1 MVPALTASPTKG
13 SQNGSSSLLGLVP
26 HRELMAGEHNKI
38 RRGQF
43 SSIMLVFWVELGPEP
58 GYVVGSMMMGRI
70 LLCTLTSG
78 NEAHGRENL

>member
-1 MVPALTASPTKG
+1 
-13 SQNGSSSLLGLVP
+13 
-26 HRELMAGEHNKI
+26 
-38 RRGQF
+38 
-43 SSIMLVFWVELGPEP
+43 MLVFWVELGPKP